1 MAYEGKDNNMKTLAA
16 ELAELAE
23 KMKELG
29 ANLDYYGG
37 FDMELAVRGRQLVG
51 AGQQVQRWAD
61 DLIDKA
67 KH

>member
-1 MAYEGKDNNMKTLAA
+1 MKTLAA

-51 AGQQVQRWAD
+51 AGQQVQRWAMT
-61 DLIDKA
+61 
-67 KH
+67 

>member
-1 MAYEGKDNNMKTLAA
+1 MKTLAT

-29 ANLDYYGG
+29 AKLDYYAG
-37 FDMELAVRGRQLVG
+37 FDAELAVRGQQLVG
-51 AGQQVQRWAD
+51 ASVQVQRWAD

-67 KH
+67 RH

>member
-1 MAYEGKDNNMKTLAA
+1 MKTLAA

-23 KMKELG
+23 KMKDVG
-29 ANLDYYGG
+29 AKLDYYAG
-37 FDMELAVRGRQLVG
+37 FDVKQAERGQWLVG
-51 AGQQVQRWAD
+51 TGVQVQHWAD

>member
-1 MAYEGKDNNMKTLAA
+1 MKTLAT

-23 KMKELG
+23 KMKDIG
-29 ANLDYYGG
+29 AKMESYAG
-37 FDMELAVRGRQLVG
+37 FDVKQAERGQQLVNSSVT
-51 AGQQVQRWAD
+51 VQRWAD

>member
-1 MAYEGKDNNMKTLAA
+1 MKTLAT

-29 ANLDYYGG
+29 AKLDYYGG
-37 FDMELAVRGRQLVG
+37 FDMELAVHGQQLVNSSVT
-51 AGQQVQRWAD
+51 VQRWAD

-67 KH
+67 RH